1 MPIEMMWNLHIYGT
15 TDEPVTSTGE
25 ASCAQG
31 SGNIPVSHQKLA
43 ISIGKQVDYVPQS
56 VYRIFPL
63 SQRLRHPPIYVASH
77 SGRYRKR
84 LAIQEEDVPCS
95 NIPDLS
101 TNILL
106 SLFT

>member
-1 MPIEMMWNLHIYGT
+1 MTPNLHILGT
-15 TDEPVTSTGE
+15 ADELVTSTGE

-31 SGNIPVSHQKLA
+31 LGNIPVSHQKLA
-43 ISIGKQVDYVPQS
+43 ISIGKQVDYVPQG

-77 SGRYRKR
+77 FGRYHKR
-84 LAIQEEDVPCS
+84 FAVQEEDVPGS
-95 NIPDLS
+95 NILDFS

-106 SLFT
+106 CLSA